1 MALNKESKSTA
12 RHRTAPRRTARYRRA
27 PRAPHR
33 HASTARTLARL
44 HACPH
49 AHTEAHQSPWPQR
62 GNARH
67 GTAPHGDY
75 CTHARPRLTA
85 SHAPHART
93 HACTHASTYGT
104 ARYRTHRAYRTRT
117 CVHLFCHSGS
127 PYSHKHI
134 TTCGCMISHI
144 MVYAS
149 CVSRRTTVWDR
160 RRHNY

>member
-1 MALNKESKSTA
+1 MGHLEASSTGLRPPHARTHGGSPVPVALNKESKSTA

-93 HACTHASTYGT
+93 HTCMHARTHARKHV
-104 ARYRTHRAYRTRT
+104 RYRTVPHAPRVPHAHMRSSLLPLR
-117 CVHLFCHSGS
+117 
-127 PYSHKHI
+127 I
-134 TTCGCMISHI
+134 T
-144 MVYAS
+144 V
-149 CVSRRTTVWDR
+149 
-160 RRHNY
+160 